1 MKELKGRP
9 ELRRTPLKEG
19 VTTTTT
25 IEHQLSEWVEG
36 RSHHNTT
43 SNECCPDF
51 SCCDPRLLAD
61 KEVRTAFRD
70 ATEAVRGEM
79 LIMFLGTMLSGSNA
93 HIAGG
98 PYERGA

>member
-1 MKELKGRP
+1 MEESKGRP
-9 ELRRTPLKEG
+9 ALRRTPLKEG

-25 IEHQLSEWVEG
+25 IEHQMSEWVEG

-51 SCCDPRLLAD
+51 SCCEPALLAD
-61 KEVRTAFRD
+61 KETRIAFRD
-70 ATEAVRGEM
+70 ASESVRLDM
-79 LIMFLGTMLSGSNA
+79 LLMFLGTMLAGSET